1 MKPWM
6 LAVILLGVAMAW
18 PGRAYCQ
25 SCSASMGTLNLG
37 TISAVSPNNTDISGN
52 LAISCTGFAT
62 PYVRVCANL
71 GLPAGGG
78 GWTARLVP
86 GPSGSSMAYG
96 MYKDSA
102 RTQPWTSVW
111 DSISNSYPVDI
122 QLNSGAGAVN
132 LPFYARVPGNQPTL
146 LAGNYSST
154 FTVNDAT
161 IGYVNYQTSPPEC
174 STSMY
179 AAGFPFT
186 VQATVAADCLISAT
200 DANFGSLGLITSTV
214 AVLGTI
220 TTTCTGGT
228 TYAVSINAG
237 KGTGATVASRLL
249 TRTGGSN
256 TLKYNIYLDG
266 TYKQIWG
273 DGSNGTYNRPSTGTG
288 TAQVATYYAVMAPQP
303 AATPGTYTDQLIA
316 TVTF

>member
-6 LAVILLGVAMAW
+6 LVVILLAAALAW
-18 PGRAYCQ
+18 PGRAFCQ

-37 TISAVSPNNTDISGN
+37 TVSAVSQNNTDISGN

-62 PYVRVCANL
+62 PYVLVCANL

-78 GWTARLVP
+78 GWASRVLP
-86 GPSGSSMAYG
+86 GPSGSSLAYA

-111 DSISNSYPVDI
+111 DSISNSNAVSI

-161 IGYVNYQTSPPEC
+161 IGYVNYQTSPPAC

-186 VQATVAADCLISAT
+186 VQATVAADCLITAT
-200 DANFGSLGLITSTV
+200 NANFGSLGLITSTV
-214 AVLGTI
+214 AALGTI
-220 TTTCTGGT
+220 TTTCTSGT

-237 KGTGATVASRLL
+237 QGTGATVASRLL
-249 TRTGGSN
+249 TRTGSTD
-256 TLKYNIYLDG
+256 TLRYNIYLDG

-273 DGSNGTYNRPSTGTG
+273 DGSNGTYTRPITGNG
-288 TAQVATYYAVMAPQP
+288 AAQPATYYAVLAPQ
-303 AATPGTYTDQLIA
+303 AGVKPGVYIDQLIA